1 MLIDWF
7 TVGAQALNFVVLV
20 WLMKRFLYRPV
31 LDAIAAREKRIA
43 DQIADAAAKEAQAAT
58 ERKTFED
65 KNSAFDRQRAGLLDQ
80 ATADAKAE
88 GGRLADEAQKA
99 ALALAAEHEHALSM
113 QAAHLQ
119 QTIAGRAANEVFAVA
134 RKTLSDLANADLE
147 SRMVGVFTQRLR
159 ELPGP
164 AKAQLAAGLKPG
176 AEPALVRSHFALP
189 AEQQAAIQDAV
200 NVCFSAAVPLRFDTA
215 GDAVCGIELSAGG
228 QKLAW
233 TIAEYLRDLQHEV
246 AALLVPANKPANKPA
261 AKSAAKPAD
270 KPAAEPA
277 AAPEPP
283 DANTPATAPA
293 PPADAVA
300 S

>member
-20 WLMKRFLYRPV
+20 WLMKHFLYQPV

-43 DQIADAAAKEAQAAT
+43 DQIADAAAKEEKAAT
-58 ERKTFED
+58 EHKTFLD
-65 KNSAFDRQRAGLLDQ
+65 KNAAFDQQRAGLLDQ

-99 ALALAAEHEHALSM
+99 ASAAAAQHAHALAM

-134 RKTLSDLANADLE
+134 RKTLNDLANTDLE
-147 SRMVGVFTQRLR
+147 SRMVGVFSQRLR
-159 ELPGP
+159 ELPDP
-164 AKAQLAAGLKPG
+164 AKTQLAAALKPG
-176 AEPALVRSHFALP
+176 SEPALVRSHFALP
-189 AEQQAAIQDAV
+189 ADQQAAIQDAV
-200 NVCFSAAVPLRFDTA
+200 NVCFSADVPLRFETA
-215 GDAVCGIELSAGG
+215 GDAVCGIELRAGG

-233 TIAEYLRDLQHEV
+233 TIDAYLRDLQHEV
-246 AALLVPANKPANKPA
+246 ATLLVPESKPA
-261 AKSAAKPAD
+261 AAS
-270 KPAAEPA
+270 A
-277 AAPEPP
+277 AAPTQPS
-283 DANTPATAPA
+283 AAPATH
-293 PPADAVA
+293 ADAAA